1 MSEIP
6 ARDLVGQAAGMVSV
20 PGLVARANVPRAL
33 VLSVIRGEAVDDQIE
48 GRLLKVARAI
58 VAKQRAKASNAARKL
73 EPPPAYAP
81 LEAALA
87 ALDRGESSRFA
98 AAKLEGVD
106 HPAAR
111 RAQQLLRARSRNE
124 AMQEIELALV
134 LLAGPA
140 DGSRMAWCRPQHS
153 EPARDERRRPW

>member
-1 MSEIP
+1 MSELS
-6 ARDLVGQAAGMVSV
+6 ARELVGQAAGLVSV
-20 PGLVARANVPRAL
+20 AGLVSRATVPRAAIL
-33 VLSVIRGEAVDDQIE
+33 AAIRGESIDDQIE
-48 GRLLKVARAI
+48 GRLLKAARAL
-58 VAKQRAKASNAARKL
+58 VTKQRHRTQNAARKL
-73 EPPPAYAP
+73 EPPPGYHA

-140 DGSRMAWCRPQHS
+140 DGSRMTWCRPAA
-153 EPARDERRRPW
+153 EPARDERRRP

>member
-1 MSEIP
+1 MSELP
-6 ARDLVGQAAGMVSV
+6 ARELVGQAAAMVSV
-20 PGLVARANVPRAL
+20 QGLVARSGVPRAT
-33 VLSVIRGEAVDDQIE
+33 VLSVLRGQADAD
-48 GRLLKVARAI
+48 RLLKAARAI
-58 VAKQRAKASNAARKL
+58 VAKQRARTENAARKA
-73 EPPPAYAP
+73 EPPPGYHA

-140 DGSRMAWCRPQHS
+140 DGSRMMWCRPAA
-153 EPARDERRRPW
+153 EPARDERRRPS

>member
-1 MSEIP
+1 MSELP
-6 ARDLVGQAAGMVSV
+6 ARELVGQAAAMVSV
-20 PGLVARANVPRAL
+20 QGLVARSGVPRAT
-33 VLSVIRGEAVDDQIE
+33 VLSVLRGQADADDQLVD
-48 GRLLKVARAI
+48 RLLKAARAI
-58 VAKQRAKASNAARKL
+58 VAKQRARTENAARKA
-73 EPPPAYAP
+73 EPPPGYHA

-140 DGSRMAWCRPQHS
+140 DGSRMMWCRPAA
-153 EPARDERRRPW
+153 EPARDERRRPS

>member
-1 MSEIP
+1 MSELS
-6 ARDLVGQAAGMVSV
+6 ARELVGQAAGLVSV
-20 PGLVARANVPRAL
+20 AGLVSRAAVPRAL
-33 VLSVIRGEAVDDQIE
+33 VLSVIRGEAVDDQLV
-48 GRLLKVARAI
+48 GRLLKVAEVI
-58 VAKQRAKASNAARKL
+58 VTKQLHRSQNAARKL
-73 EPPPAYAP
+73 EPPAAFAP
-81 LEAALA
+81 LEAVLA

-98 AAKLEGVD
+98 AAKLEKVD

-124 AMQEIELALV
+124 AMKEIELALV

-140 DGSRMAWCRPQHS
+140 DGSRMTWCRPAA

>member
-6 ARDLVGQAAGMVSV
+6 ARELVGQAAGMVSV
-20 PGLVARANVPRAL
+20 QGLCARADVPRAA
-33 VLSVIRGEAVDDQIE
+33 VMAVIRGEGIDDQIE
-48 GRLLKVARAI
+48 RRLLKVAAVI
-58 VAKQRAKASNAARKL
+58 VTKQRHRSQNTARKL
-73 EPPPAYAP
+73 EPPAAYAP
-81 LEAALA
+81 LEAVLA

-98 AAKLEGVD
+98 AAKLEKVD

-111 RAQQLLRARSRNE
+111 RALQLLRNRSRNE
-124 AMQEIELALV
+124 ALREIELALV

-140 DGSRMAWCRPQHS
+140 DGSRMTWCRPAA